1 MSPITLS
8 RIRWLSKFM
17 EVKWFGFV
25 KCSKITRNGYYR
37 CFVGVWRLE
46 CKIERRFV

>member
-1 MSPITLS
+1 MSSL
-8 RIRWLSKFM
+8 IREAWIG

-37 CFVGVWRLE
+37 CFVGVRRLE